1 MKFALK
7 TLVAAAAVASV
18 GFANAAIIT
27 AATGTPV
34 VVTDPGGSGRKA
46 ELTLLSGTGGLYFSN
61 GTADPI
67 TGTPSTSVGG
77 LVGALNVGDVKLA
90 PLGGATVTETIL
102 PIGSRVKT
110 DTRAKVQ
117 IDAGVSSLTADNVT
131 GQINTVLAYGGAAQ
145 TAVFKAGVLEG
156 GSASITNLNI
166 DLVNKRVYADLLGNA
181 GTTYEN
187 NQPGAHLWD
196 ITTIT
201 GPTSIPPSALLAAG
215 SGDTSQLTALGYQI
229 ISNVGGLYTV
239 KASNVLSGL
248 QVTAGGFDFF
258 ADALGLLPGSTGY
271 TTLAGVNAN
280 GGWGSLKSELTF
292 TVREL
297 GTTPAVPEPST
308 YALMGVGLVGVALA
322 TRRRRAAK

>member
-27 AATGTPV
+27 ATAGGPSV
-34 VVTDPGGSGRKA
+34 IVTDPGGSGRQA
-46 ELTLLSGTGGLYFSN
+46 ELTLLSGIGGLHFSN
-61 GTADPI
+61 GTSDPV
-67 TGTPSTSVGG
+67 TGTPTASVGG
-77 LVGALNVGDVKLA
+77 LVGALNVGDVVLA

-110 DTRAKVQ
+110 DTRAKVR

-131 GQINTVLAYGGAAQ
+131 GQINTVLAYGGASQ
-145 TAVFKAGVLEG
+145 SAVFKAGVLEG
-156 GSASITNLNI
+156 GTASITNLNI

-181 GTTYEN
+181 GEPYEN
-187 NQPGAHLWD
+187 NQPNAHLWD

-201 GPTSIPPSALLAAG
+201 GPTSIPPDALLAAG
-215 SGDTSQLTALGYQI
+215 NGDTSQLESMGYQI
-229 ISNVGGLYTV
+229 LSNVNGLYTV
-239 KASNVLSGL
+239 KANNVLSGL
-248 QVTAGGFDFF
+248 QVTQGGFDFF

-280 GGWGSLKSELTF
+280 GGWGSLTSELTF
-292 TVREL
+292 TVRE
-297 GTTPAVPEPST
+297 VPEPST